1 MKKSIAPFEIYQI
14 EGAWF
19 KDIFFLKNKWNEM
32 NRKFQK
38 KTPEEERNQNRLPAT
53 WIEGKKLR
61 ARSSLRIM
69 VLTVG
74 HGCSPSSPRSP
85 SVRWAEDRLEWLD
98 SSSAATTADLLLAG
112 HMIKGLKPQTF
123 HTGYYIVL
131 MTSDFS
137 SSFKGKPFLVTETE
151 YQSLSDGLME
161 IMLRRGVSGLWKTC
175 AWNLKCKG
183 RQMRWF

>member
-1 MKKSIAPFEIYQI
+1 
-14 EGAWF
+14 
-19 KDIFFLKNKWNEM
+19 M
-32 NRKFQK
+32 NRKPQK

-112 HMIKGLKPQTF
+112 HMIKRLKPQTF

-137 SSFKGKPFLVTETE
+137 SSFKGKPFLSLK
-151 YQSLSDGLME
+151 QSISHRLMVSWKSCSVGGCQGCEKQVLE
-161 IMLRRGVSGLWKTC
+161 I
-175 AWNLKCKG
+175 
-183 RQMRWF
+183 

>member
-1 MKKSIAPFEIYQI
+1 MSHSLINEEKYCTFWNIPNRECMILKH
-14 EGAWF
+14 
-19 KDIFFLKNKWNEM
+19 FFLKNKWNKM
-32 NRKFQK
+32 NRKPQK
-38 KTPEEERNQNRLPAT
+38 KTLEEERNQNCLPAT

-74 HGCSPSSPRSP
+74 HGSSPSSLRSP
-85 SVRWAEDRLEWLD
+85 SVRGTEDTLEWLD
-98 SSSAATTADLLLAG
+98 SSSTATTANLLVSG

-137 SSFKGKPFLVTETE
+137 SSFKGKPFLVTE
-151 YQSLSDGLME
+151 
-161 IMLRRGVSGLWKTC
+161 RVSVTLWWSHGNH
-175 AWNLKCKG
+175 AL
-183 RQMRWF
+183 